1 MSTYEKFVPAYVKV
15 EIRSRLPK
23 AWGWSIHREAN
34 GFTIEHSPVLFRYA
48 EDALTAGQATLKTL
62 TIPALVD

>member
-1 MSTYEKFVPAYVKV
+1 METCERFVAAYVKV
-15 EIRSRLPK
+15 EVRSRLPK

-34 GFTIEHSPVLFRYA
+34 GIIIEHSSELFRYA
-48 EDALTAGQATLKTL
+48 EDALTAGQAALKTL